1 MRTKLLLI
9 STIFLSLLVSCEK
22 AGKGDYADVA
32 FTVSIPS
39 AIETKANISD
49 GSKVNMLHY
58 VAFGPTGNV
67 VLSGSTPISVSAP
80 AVIEASLV
88 KYVDYNFVFWAHK
101 EDASN
106 TNPVYDLSTFESDGK
121 ITVSYSGNANDEDR
135 DAFYTNYPITLDD
148 NTSLK
153 QTVKLYRPFAQINFL
168 HKDYKVVEDAGI
180 HVGLTSMV
188 EISGIHDVLDGKT
201 GVASSS
207 VTSVTTQ
214 LVHSAVPTEKFTR
227 VETDPSTGVSASI
240 AYAWYSMNY
249 ILCNETND
257 NIDVTGKFK
266 YGQPENEVSVLVN
279 SVPYKRN
286 YRTNI
291 IGSFLTEEAELTV
304 EIVPGFVDDD
314 NDGQPDDIDKLL

>member
-1 MRTKLLLI
+1 MKTKLLLI

-49 GSKVNMLHY
+49 GSQVNSLHY

-67 VLSGSTPISVSAP
+67 VLSGSTSISTTAP
-80 AVIEASLV
+80 AVINASLV

-106 TNPVYDLSTFESDGK
+106 TNPVYDLGTFESDGK
-121 ITVSYSGNANDEDR
+121 ITVSYAGNANDEDR
-135 DAFYTNYPITLDD
+135 DAFYTHYPITLDD
-148 NTSLK
+148 NTSND

-188 EISGIHDVLDGKT
+188 EISGIHNVLDGKT
-201 GVASSS
+201 GEASGS
-207 VTSVTTQ
+207 VNAA

-227 VETDPSTGVSASI
+227 VVTDAATGAVTSTTYG
-240 AYAWYSMNY
+240 WYSMNY

-257 NIDVTGKFK
+257 NIEVTGKFK

-279 SVPYKRN
+279 SVPYQRN
-286 YRTNI
+286 FRTNI

-304 EIVPGFVDDD
+304 EIVPDFVDDN
-314 NDGQPDDIDKLL
+314 NDGQPDDIDKIL